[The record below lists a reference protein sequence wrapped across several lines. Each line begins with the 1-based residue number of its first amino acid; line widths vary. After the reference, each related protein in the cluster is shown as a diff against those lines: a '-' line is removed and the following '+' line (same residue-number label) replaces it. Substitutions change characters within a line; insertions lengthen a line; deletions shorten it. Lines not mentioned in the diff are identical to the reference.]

1 MAATARP
8 EEKQACKSSTVCP
21 QPPSSAD
28 RSHPSSLRVF
38 SLSST
43 DKAKLQTMA
52 KMEVKTSLLDNMIG
66 VGDMVLLEPLN
77 EETFINNL
85 KKRFDHN
92 EIYTYIGSVVI
103 SVNPYR
109 SLPIYSP
116 EKVEDYR
123 NRNFYELSPHIFA
136 LSDEAYRSLRDQ
148 DKDQCILITGE
159 SGAGKTE
166 ASKLV
171 MSYVAAVCGKGAEV
185 NQVKEQLLQSNPV
198 LEAFGNAKTVRND
211 NSSRFGKYMDIEFD
225 FKGDPLGGVI
235 SNYLLE
241 KSRVVK
247 QPRGERNFHVFYQ
260 LLSGASEELLHKL
273 KLEQDFSRYNYLSL
287 DSAKVNGVD
296 DAANFRTV
304 RNAMQIVGFMD
315 HEAESVLEV
324 VAAVLKLGNI
334 EFKPES
340 RVNGL
345 DESKIKDKNELKEI
359 CELTG
364 IDQSVLERAF
374 SFRTVEAKQEKVST
388 TLNVA
393 QAYYA
398 RDALAKN
405 LYSRLFSWLVNRINE
420 SIKAQTK
427 VRKKVMGVLD
437 IYGFEI
443 FEILASAGAV
453 PDGGVC
459 VVSCL
464 HGVIAPPYQDN
475 SFEQFIINYC
485 NEKLQ
490 QIFIELTLKEEQ
502 EEYIREDIEWTHI
515 DYFNNA
521 IICDLIE
528 NNTNGILAMLDEEC
542 LRPGTVTD
550 DTFLEKLNQVCAT
563 HQHFESR
570 MSRCSRFLNDTSL
583 PHSCFRIQHYAGKVL
598 YQVEGFVDKNNDL
611 LYRDLSQAM
620 WKAGHALIK
629 SLFPE
634 GNPAKINLKRPPTAG
649 SQFKA
654 SVATL
659 MKNLQTKNPNYI
671 RCIKPNDKKAA
682 HVFTESLVCH
692 QIRYLG
698 LLENVR
704 VRRAGYAF
712 RQAYEP
718 CLERYKMLC
727 KQTWPHWKGPARSGV
742 EVLFNELEIPME
754 EYSFGRSKIF
764 IRNPRTLFALEDLR
778 KQRLEDLA
786 TLIQKIYRG
795 WKCRTHFLLM
805 KKSQIVIAAWCR
817 RYAQQKRYQQ
827 IKASALAIQSY
838 IRGWK
843 ARKILRE
850 LKHQK
855 RCKAAATTIAAY
867 WHGTQARREL
877 RRLKEEARDKHA
889 IAVIWAYWLGSKAR
903 RELKRLKEEARRKHA
918 VAVIWAYWLGLKVR
932 REYRKYFR
940 ANAGKKIY
948 EFTLQRIVQKYFLEM
963 KNKMPSL
970 SPIDK
975 NWPSRPYLFLDSTH
989 KELKRIFHLWRCKK
1003 YRDQFTDQQKLIYEE
1018 KLEASELFKD
1028 KKALYPSSVGQ
1039 PFQGAYLEINKNPKY
1054 KKLKDAIEEKI
1065 IIAEVVNKI
1074 NRANG
1079 KSTSRIFLLTNNNL
1093 LLADQKSGQI
1103 KSEVPL
1109 VDVTKVSM
1117 SSQND
1122 GFFAVHLKEGSEA
1135 ASKGDF
1141 LFSSDHLIE
1150 MATKLYRTT
1159 LSQTK
1164 QKLNIE
1170 ISDEFLVQFRQDKVC
1185 VKFIQGNQKN
1195 GSVPTC
1201 KRKNNRLLEVAVP

>member
-1 MAATARP
+1 MRAKHSRR
-8 EEKQACKSSTVCP
+8 K
-21 QPPSSAD
+21 
-28 RSHPSSLRVF
+28 
-38 SLSST
+38 
-43 DKAKLQTMA
+43 DKMA
-52 KMEVKTSLLDNMIG
+52 KMEVKTSLLDDMIG

-77 EETFINNL
+77 EDSFINNL

-92 EIYTYIGSVVI
+92 EVYRVQPGLLAFLGELEEWQTYIGSVVI
-103 SVNPYR
+103 SINPYR
-109 SLPIYSP
+109 SLPIYTP
-116 EKVEDYR
+116 EKVEEYR

-247 QPRGERNFHVFYQ
+247 QPRGERNFHIFYQ
-260 LLSGASEELLHKL
+260 ILSGASEEFLCKL
-273 KLEQDFSRYNYLSL
+273 KLERDFSRYNYLGL
-287 DSAKVNGVD
+287 DSARVNGVD
-296 DAANFRTV
+296 DASNFRTV

-315 HEAESVLEV
+315 HETQSVFEV

-340 RVNGL
+340 RANGL

-405 LYSRLFSWLVNRINE
+405 LYSRLFSWLVTRINE

-443 FEILASAGAV
+443 FE
-453 PDGGVC
+453 
-459 VVSCL
+459 
-464 HGVIAPPYQDN
+464 DN

-502 EEYIREDIEWTHI
+502 EEYIREGIEWTHI
-515 DYFNNA
+515 EYFNNA

-528 NNTNGILAMLDEEC
+528 NNQTGILAMLDEEC

-570 MSRCSRFLNDTSL
+570 MSKCSRFLNDTSL
-583 PHSCFRIQHYAGKVL
+583 PHSCFRIQHYAGKVM

-620 WKAGHALIK
+620 WKANHSLIK
-629 SLFPE
+629 ALFPE

-682 HVFTESLVCH
+682 HIFNEALVCH

-712 RQAYEP
+712 RQPYEP

-727 KQTWPHWKGPARSGV
+727 KQTWPHWRGPARAGV
-742 EVLFNELEIPME
+742 EVLFNELGIPE
-754 EYSFGRSKIF
+754 EEFSFGRSKIF
-764 IRNPRTLFALEDLR
+764 IRNPRT
-778 KQRLEDLA
+778 
-786 TLIQKIYRG
+786 
-795 WKCRTHFLLM
+795 
-805 KKSQIVIAAWCR
+805 
-817 RYAQQKRYQQ
+817 
-827 IKASALAIQSY
+827 
-838 IRGWK
+838 
-843 ARKILRE
+843 ARKLLRE
-850 LKHQK
+850 LKHLK
-855 RCKAAATTIAAY
+855 RCNEAATVIAAY

-877 RRLKEEARDKHA
+877 RRLKDEARNKHA
-889 IAVIWAYWLGSKAR
+889 IAVIWAFWLGYKAR

-932 REYRKYFR
+932 REYRKFFR
-940 ANAGKKIY
+940 ANAGRKIY
-948 EFTLQRIVQKYFLEM
+948 EFTLQRL
-963 KNKMPSL
+963 
-970 SPIDK
+970 
-975 NWPSRPYLFLDSTH
+975 
-989 KELKRIFHLWRCKK
+989 CKK

-1028 KKALYPSSVGQ
+1028 KKALYPASVGQ
-1039 PFQGAYLEINKNPKY
+1039 PFQGAYLEISENPKY
-1054 KKLKDAIEEKI
+1054 KKLKDAVDEKI

-1079 KSTSRIFLLTNNNL
+1079 KAASRIFLLTKNNV
-1093 LLADQKSGQI
+1093 LLADQKSGTI

-1109 VDVTKVSM
+1109 GDVTKVSM

-1141 LFSSDHLIE
+1141 LLSSDHLIE

-1170 ISDEFLVQFRQDKVC
+1170 ISDEFLVQFKQDKVC
-1185 VKFIQGNQKN
+1185 VKFIQGSQKN
-1195 GSVPTC
+1195 GNIPTC

>member
-1 MAATARP
+1 
-8 EEKQACKSSTVCP
+8 
-21 QPPSSAD
+21 
-28 RSHPSSLRVF
+28 
-38 SLSST
+38 
-43 DKAKLQTMA
+43 MA

-66 VGDMVLLEPLN
+66 VGDMVLLEPLS
-77 EETFINNL
+77 EDSFINNL
-85 KKRFDHN
+85 KKRFDHS
-92 EIYTYIGSVVI
+92 EIYTYIGSVVV

-109 SLPIYSP
+109 PLPIYSP
-116 EKVEDYR
+116 EKVEEYR

-247 QPRGERNFHVFYQ
+247 QPRGERNFHIFYQ
-260 LLSGASEELLHKL
+260 ILSGASEDLLNKL
-273 KLEQDFSRYNYLSL
+273 KLERDFSRYNYLSL
-287 DSAKVNGVD
+287 DSARVNGVD
-296 DAANFRTV
+296 DAVNFRTV

-315 HEAESVLEV
+315 HETQSILEV

-405 LYSRLFSWLVNRINE
+405 LYSRLFSWLVTRINE

-443 FEILASAGAV
+443 FE
-453 PDGGVC
+453 
-459 VVSCL
+459 
-464 HGVIAPPYQDN
+464 DN

-515 DYFNNA
+515 EYFNNA

-528 NNTNGILAMLDEEC
+528 NNQTGILAMLDEEC

-570 MSRCSRFLNDTSL
+570 MSKCSRFLNDTSL
-583 PHSCFRIQHYAGKVL
+583 PHSCFRIQHYAGKVM

-620 WKAGHALIK
+620 WKANHSLIK
-629 SLFPE
+629 ALFPE

-682 HVFTESLVCH
+682 HIFNEALVCH
-692 QIRYLG
+692 QVRYLG

-712 RQAYEP
+712 RQPYEL

-727 KQTWPHWKGPARSGV
+727 KQTWPHWRGPARAGV
-742 EVLFNELEIPME
+742 EVLFNELEIPEE

-764 IRNPRTLFALEDLR
+764 IRNPRTLFKLEDLR

-805 KKSQIVIAAWCR
+805 KRSQIVIASWYR
-817 RYAQQKRYQQ
+817 RYAQQKKYQR
-827 IKASALAIQSY
+827 IKSSAIVVQSY

-843 ARKILRE
+843 ARKLLRE

-855 RCKAAATTIAAY
+855 RCKEAATTIAAY
-867 WHGTQARREL
+867 WHGTQ
-877 RRLKEEARDKHA
+877 
-889 IAVIWAYWLGSKAR
+889 
-903 RELKRLKEEARRKHA
+903 
-918 VAVIWAYWLGLKVR
+918 VR
-932 REYRKYFR
+932 REYRKFFR
-940 ANAGKKIY
+940 ANAGRKIY
-948 EFTLQRIVQKYFLEM
+948 EFTLQKIMQKYFLEM
-963 KNKMPSL
+963 KNKLPSL

-975 NWPSRPYLFLDSTH
+975 NWPARPYLFLDSTH

-1028 KKALYPSSVGQ
+1028 KKALYPASVGQ
-1039 PFQGAYLEINKNPKY
+1039 PFHGAYLEISKNPKY
-1054 KKLKDAIEEKI
+1054 KKLKDAVEEKI

-1079 KSTSRIFLLTNNNL
+1079 KCASRIFLLTKNNV
-1093 LLADQKSGQI
+1093 LLADQKSGHI

-1109 VDVTKVSM
+1109 GDVTKVSM

-1122 GFFAVHLKEGSEA
+1122 GFFAVHLKEGSGA
-1135 ASKGDF
+1135 AGKGDF

-1170 ISDEFLVQFRQDKVC
+1170 ISDEFLVQFKQDKVC

-1195 GSVPTC
+1195 GNIPTC

>member
-1 MAATARP
+1 MFGFHT
-8 EEKQACKSSTVCP
+8 KTSQF
-21 QPPSSAD
+21 
-28 RSHPSSLRVF
+28 LF
-38 SLSST
+38 SLSFWRIKVRVKEMNWT
-43 DKAKLQTMA
+43 TAERAGLRRGRDQDKMA
-52 KMEVKTSLLDNMIG
+52 KMEVKTSLLDDMIG
-66 VGDMVLLEPLN
+66 VGDMVLLEPLD
-77 EETFINNL
+77 EDSFINNL

-92 EIYTYIGSVVI
+92 EVYTYIGSVVI
-103 SVNPYR
+103 SINPYR
-109 SLPIYSP
+109 SLPIYTP
-116 EKVEDYR
+116 EKVEEYR

-198 LEAFGNAKTVRND
+198 LEAFGNAKTMRND

-247 QPRGERNFHVFYQ
+247 QPRGERNFHIFYQ
-260 LLSGASEELLHKL
+260 ILSGASEEFLCKL
-273 KLEQDFSRYNYLSL
+273 KLERDFSRYNYLGL
-287 DSAKVNGVD
+287 DSARVNGVD

-315 HEAESVLEV
+315 HETQSVFEV

-340 RVNGL
+340 RANGL

-405 LYSRLFSWLVNRINE
+405 LYSRLFSWLVTRINE

-443 FEILASAGAV
+443 FE
-453 PDGGVC
+453 
-459 VVSCL
+459 
-464 HGVIAPPYQDN
+464 DN

-502 EEYIREDIEWTHI
+502 EEYIREGIEWTHI
-515 DYFNNA
+515 EYFNNA

-528 NNTNGILAMLDEEC
+528 NNQTGILAMLDEEC

-570 MSRCSRFLNDTSL
+570 MSKCSRFLNDTSL
-583 PHSCFRIQHYAGKVL
+583 PHSCFRIQHYAGKVM

-620 WKAGHALIK
+620 WKANHSLIK
-629 SLFPE
+629 ALFPE

-682 HVFTESLVCH
+682 HIFNEALVCH

-712 RQAYEP
+712 RQPYEP

-727 KQTWPHWKGPARSGV
+727 KQTWPHWRGPARAGV
-742 EVLFNELEIPME
+742 EVLFNELGIPE
-754 EYSFGRSKIF
+754 EEFSFGRSKIF
-764 IRNPRTLFALEDLR
+764 IRNPRTLFKLEDLR

-786 TLIQKIYRG
+786 TLIGKIYRG

-805 KKSQIVIAAWCR
+805 KKCQVVIASWYR
-817 RYAQQKRYQQ
+817 RYSQQKKYQK
-827 IKASALAIQSY
+827 IKSSTITVQSY

-843 ARKILRE
+843 ARKQLRE
-850 LKHQK
+850 LKHLK
-855 RCKAAATTIAAY
+855 RCNEAATVIAAY
-867 WHGTQARREL
+867 WHGTQ
-877 RRLKEEARDKHA
+877 
-889 IAVIWAYWLGSKAR
+889 
-903 RELKRLKEEARRKHA
+903 
-918 VAVIWAYWLGLKVR
+918 VR
-932 REYRKYFR
+932 REYRKFFR
-940 ANAGKKIY
+940 ANAGRKIY
-948 EFTLQRIVQKYFLEM
+948 EFTLQRIMQKYFLEM

-975 NWPSRPYLFLDSTH
+975 NWPARPYLFLESTH

-1028 KKALYPSSVGQ
+1028 KKALYPASVGQ
-1039 PFQGAYLEINKNPKY
+1039 PFQGAYLEISENPKY
-1054 KKLKDAIEEKI
+1054 KKLKDAVDEKI

-1079 KSTSRIFLLTNNNL
+1079 KAASRIFLLTKNNV
-1093 LLADQKSGQI
+1093 LLADQKSGTI

-1109 VDVTKVSM
+1109 GDVTKVSM

-1141 LFSSDHLIE
+1141 LLSSDHLIE

-1170 ISDEFLVQFRQDKVC
+1170 ISDEFLVQFKQDKVC
-1185 VKFIQGNQKN
+1185 VKFIQGSQKN
-1195 GSVPTC
+1195 GNIPTC

>member
-1 MAATARP
+1 MP
-8 EEKQACKSSTVCP
+8 KS
-21 QPPSSAD
+21 
-28 RSHPSSLRVF
+28 
-38 SLSST
+38 
-43 DKAKLQTMA
+43 
-52 KMEVKTSLLDNMIG
+52 EVKTSLLDNMIG
-66 VGDMVLLEPLN
+66 VGDSVLLEPLT
-77 EETFINNL
+77 EDTFLENL
-85 KKRFDHN
+85 KNRFDHS

-109 SLPIYSP
+109 HLPVYTP
-116 EKVEDYR
+116 EKVEEYR
-123 NRNFYELSPHIFA
+123 NRNFYELSPHIYA
-136 LSDEAYRSLRDQ
+136 LADEAYRSLRDQ

-198 LEAFGNAKTVRND
+198 LEAFGNAKTMRND

-247 QPRGERNFHVFYQ
+247 QPRGERNFHIFYQ
-260 LLSGASEELLHKL
+260 LLSGGSEDLLKQL
-273 KLEQDFSRYNYLSL
+273 KLEREFNQYNYLGL

-304 RNAMQIVGFMD
+304 KNAMQIVGFMD
-315 HEAESVLEV
+315 DEVELVLEV

-345 DESKIKDKNELKEI
+345 DESRIQDKNELKEI
-359 CELTG
+359 CELLG
-364 IDQSVLERAF
+364 QDQAVLERAF

-405 LYSRLFSWLVNRINE
+405 LYNRLFTWLVNRINE
-420 SIKAQTK
+420 SIKAQSK

-443 FEILASAGAV
+443 FEN
-453 PDGGVC
+453 
-459 VVSCL
+459 
-464 HGVIAPPYQDN
+464 N

-502 EEYIREDIEWTHI
+502 EEYIKEGIEWTHI
-515 DYFNNA
+515 EYFNNA
-521 IICDLIE
+521 IICELIE

-550 DTFLEKLNQVCAT
+550 ETFLEKLNQVCAV
-563 HQHFESR
+563 HERFESR
-570 MSRCSRFLNDTSL
+570 MSKSSRFLNDTTL
-583 PHSCFRIQHYAGKVL
+583 PHNCFRIQHYAGKVM
-598 YQVEGFVDKNNDL
+598 YHVEGFVDKNNDL

-620 WKAGHALIK
+620 WKTNHVLVK

-634 GNPAKINLKRPPTAG
+634 GNPAKMSLKRPPTAG

-671 RCIKPNDKKAA
+671 RCIKPNDQKAPHIFA
-682 HVFTESLVCH
+682 EALVRH
-692 QIRYLG
+692 QVRYLG
-698 LLENVR
+698 LMENVR

-712 RQAYEP
+712 KQPYES

-727 KQTWPHWKGPARSGV
+727 SQTWPHWRQGSRDGV
-742 EVLFNELEIPME
+742 KVLLTELQIPPE
-754 EYSFGRSKIF
+754 EFSYGRSKIF
-764 IRNPRTLFALEDLR
+764 IRNPRTLFELEDLR
-778 KQRLEDLA
+778 KRRLEDLA

-795 WKCRTHFLLM
+795 WKCRTNFLLM
-805 KKSQIVIAAWCR
+805 KKSQIIISAWT
-817 RYAQQKRYQQ
+817 KRHFQRKKYLQLKSVTL
-827 IKASALAIQSY
+827 IIQSY

-843 ARKILRE
+843 ARKLLRE

-855 RCKAAATTIAAY
+855 RCEESATTIAAY
-867 WHGTQARREL
+867 WRGFQARMEV
-877 RRLKEEARDKHA
+877 RRLKEAAMHKHA
-889 IAVIWAYWLGSKAR
+889 IAVIWAYWLGYEAR

-932 REYRKYFR
+932 REYRKFFR

-948 EFTLQRIVQKYFLEM
+948 EFTIQRIMQKYFLEM
-963 KNKMPSL
+963 KKKLPSM
-970 SPIDK
+970 SPTEK
-975 NWPSRPYLFLDSTH
+975 TWPPRPYFFLDDTH
-989 KELKRIFHLWRCKK
+989 TELKRIFHLWRCKK
-1003 YRDQFTDQQKLIYEE
+1003 YRDQFTEQKKAIFEE

-1028 KKALYPSSVGQ
+1028 KKALYTNSVQQ
-1039 PFQGAYLEINKNPKY
+1039 PFQGDYLEISKNPKY
-1054 KKLKDAIEEKI
+1054 QKLNGAVEEKI
-1065 IIAEVVNKI
+1065 VLADVVNKI

-1079 KSTSRIFLLTNNNL
+1079 KVAPRIFLLTQSNFI
-1093 LLADQKSGQI
+1093 LADQKSGQI
-1103 KSEVPL
+1103 KSTIPVM
-1109 VDVTKVSM
+1109 DITSVSV
-1117 SSQND
+1117 SKQTD
-1122 GFFAVHLKEGSEA
+1122 GLFAVHLKEGSTA
-1135 ASKGDF
+1135 AAKGDF
-1141 LFSSDHLIE
+1141 LFTSDRLIE
-1150 MATKLYRTT
+1150 IITKLYRTIFFKT
-1159 LSQTK
+1159 N
-1164 QKLNIE
+1164 QKINVE
-1170 ISDEFLVQFRQDKVC
+1170 INNEFLVQFNQDKVC
-1185 VKFIQGNQKN
+1185 VKFIQGAQKN
-1195 GSVPTC
+1195 GNLPTC
-1201 KRKNNRLLEVAVP
+1201 KRKNNRLLEVTVP

>member
-1 MAATARP
+1 
-8 EEKQACKSSTVCP
+8 
-21 QPPSSAD
+21 
-28 RSHPSSLRVF
+28 
-38 SLSST
+38 
-43 DKAKLQTMA
+43 MA
-52 KMEVKTSLLDNMIG
+52 KMEVKTSLLDDMIG

-77 EETFINNL
+77 EDSFINNL

-92 EIYTYIGSVVI
+92 EVYTYIGSVVI
-103 SVNPYR
+103 SINPYR
-109 SLPIYSP
+109 SLPIYTP
-116 EKVEDYR
+116 EKVEEYR

-136 LSDEAYRSLRDQ
+136 LADEAYRSLRDQ

-198 LEAFGNAKTVRND
+198 LEAFGNAKTARND

-247 QPRGERNFHVFYQ
+247 QPRGERNFHIFYQ
-260 LLSGASEELLHKL
+260 ILSGASEEFLCKL
-273 KLEQDFSRYNYLSL
+273 KLERDFSRYNYLGL
-287 DSAKVNGVD
+287 DSARVNGVD
-296 DAANFRTV
+296 DASNFRTV

-315 HEAESVLEV
+315 HETQSVFEV

-340 RVNGL
+340 RANGL

-405 LYSRLFSWLVNRINE
+405 LYSRLFSWLVTRINE

-443 FEILASAGAV
+443 FE
-453 PDGGVC
+453 
-459 VVSCL
+459 
-464 HGVIAPPYQDN
+464 DN

-502 EEYIREDIEWTHI
+502 EEYIREGIEWTHI
-515 DYFNNA
+515 EYFNNA

-528 NNTNGILAMLDEEC
+528 NNQTGILAMLDEEC

-570 MSRCSRFLNDTSL
+570 MSKCSRFLNDTSL
-583 PHSCFRIQHYAGKVL
+583 PHSCFRIQHYAGKVM

-620 WKAGHALIK
+620 WKANHSLIK
-629 SLFPE
+629 ALFPE

-659 MKNLQTKNPNYI
+659 MKNLQNKNPNYI
-671 RCIKPNDKKAA
+671 RCIKPNEKKAA
-682 HVFTESLVCH
+682 DIFNEALVCH

-727 KQTWPHWKGPARSGV
+727 RQTWPHWRGPARAGV
-742 EVLFNELEIPME
+742 EVLFNELRIPE
-754 EYSFGRSKIF
+754 EEFSFGRSKIF
-764 IRNPRTLFALEDLR
+764 IRNPRTLFKLEDLR

-786 TLIQKIYRG
+786 TLIEKIYRG
-795 WKCRTHFLLM
+795 WKCRTRFLLM
-805 KKSQIVIAAWCR
+805 KRCQIVIASWYR
-817 RYAQQKRYQQ
+817 RYAQQKRYQK
-827 IKASALAIQSY
+827 IKSSAIAVQSY

-843 ARKILRE
+843 ARKLLRE
-850 LKHQK
+850 LKHLK
-855 RCKAAATTIAAY
+855 RCNEAATVIAAY
-867 WHGTQARREL
+867 WHGTQ
-877 RRLKEEARDKHA
+877 
-889 IAVIWAYWLGSKAR
+889 
-903 RELKRLKEEARRKHA
+903 
-918 VAVIWAYWLGLKVR
+918 VR
-932 REYRKYFR
+932 REYRKFFR
-940 ANAGKKIY
+940 ANAGRKIY
-948 EFTLQRIVQKYFLEM
+948 EFTLQRIMQKYFLEM

-975 NWPSRPYLFLDSTH
+975 TWPARPYLFLDSTH

-1028 KKALYPSSVGQ
+1028 KKALYPASVGQ
-1039 PFQGAYLEINKNPKY
+1039 PFQGAYLEISENPKY
-1054 KKLKDAIEEKI
+1054 KKLTDAVDEKI

-1079 KSTSRIFLLTNNNL
+1079 KAASRIFLLTKNNV
-1093 LLADQKSGQI
+1093 LLADQKSGTI

-1109 VDVTKVSM
+1109 GDVTKVSM

-1141 LFSSDHLIE
+1141 LLSSNHLIE

-1170 ISDEFLVQFRQDKVC
+1170 ISDEFLVQFKQEKVC
-1185 VKFIQGNQKN
+1185 VKFIQGSQKN
-1195 GSVPTC
+1195 GNIPTC

>member
-1 MAATARP
+1 
-8 EEKQACKSSTVCP
+8 
-21 QPPSSAD
+21 
-28 RSHPSSLRVF
+28 
-38 SLSST
+38 
-43 DKAKLQTMA
+43 MA
-52 KMEVKTSLLDNMIG
+52 KMEVKTSLLDDMIG

-77 EETFINNL
+77 EDSFINNL

-92 EIYTYIGSVVI
+92 EVYTYIGSVVI
-103 SVNPYR
+103 SINPYR
-109 SLPIYSP
+109 SLPIYTP
-116 EKVEDYR
+116 EKVEEYR

-247 QPRGERNFHVFYQ
+247 QPRGERNFHIFYQ
-260 LLSGASEELLHKL
+260 ILSGASEDFLCKL
-273 KLEQDFSRYNYLSL
+273 KLERDFSRYNYLGL

-315 HEAESVLEV
+315 HETQSVFEV

-405 LYSRLFSWLVNRINE
+405 LYSRLFSWLVTRINE
-420 SIKAQTK
+420 SIK
-427 VRKKVMGVLD
+427 
-437 IYGFEI
+437 
-443 FEILASAGAV
+443 
-453 PDGGVC
+453 
-459 VVSCL
+459 VSL
-464 HGVIAPPYQDN
+464 FSDN

-502 EEYIREDIEWTHI
+502 EEYIREGIEWTHI
-515 DYFNNA
+515 EYFNNA

-528 NNTNGILAMLDEEC
+528 NNQTGILAMLDEEC

-550 DTFLEKLNQVCAT
+550 DTFLEKLNQICAT

-570 MSRCSRFLNDTSL
+570 MSKCSRFLNDTSL
-583 PHSCFRIQHYAGKVL
+583 PHSCFRIQHYAGKVM

-620 WKAGHALIK
+620 WKASHSLIK
-629 SLFPE
+629 ALFPE
-634 GNPAKINLKRPPTAG
+634 GNPAKINLKRPLTAG

-682 HVFTESLVCH
+682 HIFNDALVCH

-727 KQTWPHWKGPARSGV
+727 KQTWPHWRGPARAGV
-742 EVLFNELEIPME
+742 EVLFNELEIPE
-754 EYSFGRSKIF
+754 EEFSFGRSKIF
-764 IRNPRTLFALEDLR
+764 IRNPRTLFKLEDLR

-786 TLIQKIYRG
+786 TLIEKIYRG
-795 WKCRTHFLLM
+795 WKCRTRFLLM
-805 KKSQIVIAAWCR
+805 KKSQIVIASWYR
-817 RYAQQKRYQQ
+817 RYAQQKKYQK
-827 IKASALAIQSY
+827 IKSSAIIVQSY

-843 ARKILRE
+843 ARKLLRE

-855 RCKAAATTIAAY
+855 RCNEAATIIAAY
-867 WHGTQARREL
+867 WHGTQ
-877 RRLKEEARDKHA
+877 
-889 IAVIWAYWLGSKAR
+889 
-903 RELKRLKEEARRKHA
+903 
-918 VAVIWAYWLGLKVR
+918 VR
-932 REYRKYFR
+932 REYRKFFR
-940 ANAGKKIY
+940 ANAGRKIY
-948 EFTLQRIVQKYFLEM
+948 EFTLQRLMQKYFLEM

-975 NWPSRPYLFLDSTH
+975 NWPARPYLFLDSTH

-1028 KKALYPSSVGQ
+1028 KKALYPASVGQ
-1039 PFQGAYLEINKNPKY
+1039 PFQGAYLEISKNPKY
-1054 KKLKDAIEEKI
+1054 KKLKDAVDEKI

-1079 KSTSRIFLLTNNNL
+1079 KATSRIFLLTKNNV
-1093 LLADQKSGQI
+1093 LLADQKSGNI

-1109 VDVTKVSM
+1109 GDVTKVSM

-1135 ASKGDF
+1135 AGKGDF
-1141 LFSSDHLIE
+1141 LLSSDHLIE

-1185 VKFIQGNQKN
+1185 VKFIQGSQKN
-1195 GSVPTC
+1195 GNIPTC

>member
-1 MAATARP
+1 
-8 EEKQACKSSTVCP
+8 
-21 QPPSSAD
+21 
-28 RSHPSSLRVF
+28 
-38 SLSST
+38 
-43 DKAKLQTMA
+43 MA

-66 VGDMVLLEPLN
+66 VGDMVLLEPLS
-77 EETFINNL
+77 EDSFINNL
-85 KKRFDHN
+85 KKRFDHS
-92 EIYTYIGSVVI
+92 EIYTYIGSVVVSI
-103 SVNPYR
+103 NPYR
-109 SLPIYSP
+109 PLPIYSP
-116 EKVEDYR
+116 EKVEEYR

-247 QPRGERNFHVFYQ
+247 QPRGERNFHIFYQ
-260 LLSGASEELLHKL
+260 ILSGASEDLLNKL
-273 KLEQDFSRYNYLSL
+273 KLERDFSRYNYLSL
-287 DSAKVNGVD
+287 DSARVNGVD
-296 DAANFRTV
+296 DAVNFRTV

-315 HEAESVLEV
+315 HETQSILEV

-405 LYSRLFSWLVNRINE
+405 LYSRLFSWLVTRINE

-443 FEILASAGAV
+443 FE
-453 PDGGVC
+453 
-459 VVSCL
+459 
-464 HGVIAPPYQDN
+464 DN

-515 DYFNNA
+515 EYFNNA

-528 NNTNGILAMLDEEC
+528 NNQTGILAMLDEEC

-570 MSRCSRFLNDTSL
+570 MSKCSRFLNDTSL
-583 PHSCFRIQHYAGKVL
+583 PHSCFRIQHYAGKVM

-620 WKAGHALIK
+620 WKANHSLIK
-629 SLFPE
+629 ALFPE

-682 HVFTESLVCH
+682 HIFNEALVCH
-692 QIRYLG
+692 QVRYLG

-712 RQAYEP
+712 RQPYEL

-727 KQTWPHWKGPARSGV
+727 KQTWPHWRGPARAGV
-742 EVLFNELEIPME
+742 EVLFNELEIPEE

-764 IRNPRTLFALEDLR
+764 IRNPRTLFKLEDLR

-805 KKSQIVIAAWCR
+805 KRSQIVIASWCR
-817 RYAQQKRYQQ
+817 RYAQQKKYQR
-827 IKASALAIQSY
+827 IKSSAIVVQSY

-843 ARKILRE
+843 ARKLLRE

-855 RCKAAATTIAAY
+855 RCKEAATTIAAY
-867 WHGTQARREL
+867 WHGTQVRKCQQTFSVSRPAFGAKVLQKRQREMFLNSLNYLTSISLCCTHFNSCNLENQDILLYLWFCSDWFLSFSLSPLGPAVTFSALNFFYNPFSNTPQARREL
-877 RRLKEEARDKHA
+877 RRLKEEARNKHA
-889 IAVIWAYWLGSKAR
+889 IAVIWAYWLG
-903 RELKRLKEEARRKHA
+903 
-918 VAVIWAYWLGLKVR
+918 YKVR
-932 REYRKYFR
+932 REYRKFFR
-940 ANAGKKIY
+940 ANAGRKIY
-948 EFTLQRIVQKYFLEM
+948 EFTLQKIMQKYFLEM

-975 NWPSRPYLFLDSTH
+975 NWPARPYLFLDSTH

-1028 KKALYPSSVGQ
+1028 KKALYPASVGQ
-1039 PFQGAYLEINKNPKY
+1039 PFHGAYLEISKNPKY
-1054 KKLKDAIEEKI
+1054 KKLKDAVEEKI

-1079 KSTSRIFLLTNNNL
+1079 KCASRIFLLTKNNV
-1093 LLADQKSGQI
+1093 LLADQKSGHI

-1109 VDVTKVSM
+1109 GDVTKVSM

-1122 GFFAVHLKEGSEA
+1122 GFFAVHLKEGSGA
-1135 ASKGDF
+1135 AGKGDF

-1170 ISDEFLVQFRQDKVC
+1170 ISDEFLVQFKQDKVC

-1195 GSVPTC
+1195 GNIPTC

>member
-1 MAATARP
+1 
-8 EEKQACKSSTVCP
+8 
-21 QPPSSAD
+21 
-28 RSHPSSLRVF
+28 
-38 SLSST
+38 
-43 DKAKLQTMA
+43 MA
-52 KMEVKTSLLDNMIG
+52 KMEVKTSLLDDMIG

-77 EETFINNL
+77 EDSFINNL

-92 EIYTYIGSVVI
+92 EVYTYIGSVVI
-103 SVNPYR
+103 SINPYR
-109 SLPIYSP
+109 SLPIYTP
-116 EKVEDYR
+116 EKVEEYR

-136 LSDEAYRSLRDQ
+136 LADEAYRSLRDQ

-198 LEAFGNAKTVRND
+198 LEAFGNAKTARND

-247 QPRGERNFHVFYQ
+247 QPRGERNFHIFYQ
-260 LLSGASEELLHKL
+260 ILSGASEEFLCKL
-273 KLEQDFSRYNYLSL
+273 KLERDFSRYNYLGL
-287 DSAKVNGVD
+287 DSARVNGVD
-296 DAANFRTV
+296 DASNFRTV

-315 HEAESVLEV
+315 HETQSVFEV

-340 RVNGL
+340 RANGL

-405 LYSRLFSWLVNRINE
+405 LYSRLFSWLVTRINE

-443 FEILASAGAV
+443 FENA
-453 PDGGVC
+453 
-459 VVSCL
+459 
-464 HGVIAPPYQDN
+464 DN

-502 EEYIREDIEWTHI
+502 EEYIREGIEWTHI
-515 DYFNNA
+515 EYFNNA

-528 NNTNGILAMLDEEC
+528 NNQTGILAMLDEEC

-570 MSRCSRFLNDTSL
+570 MSKCSRFLNDTSL
-583 PHSCFRIQHYAGKVL
+583 PHSCFRIQHYAGKVM

-620 WKAGHALIK
+620 WKANHSLIK
-629 SLFPE
+629 ALFPE

-659 MKNLQTKNPNYI
+659 MKNLQNKNPNYI
-671 RCIKPNDKKAA
+671 RCIKPNEKKAA
-682 HVFTESLVCH
+682 DIFNEALVCH

-727 KQTWPHWKGPARSGV
+727 RQTWPHWRGPARAGV
-742 EVLFNELEIPME
+742 EVLFNELRIPE
-754 EYSFGRSKIF
+754 EEFSFGRSKIF
-764 IRNPRTLFALEDLR
+764 IRNPRTLFKLEDLR

-786 TLIQKIYRG
+786 TLIEKIYRG
-795 WKCRTHFLLM
+795 WKCRTRFLLM
-805 KKSQIVIAAWCR
+805 KRCQIVIASWYR
-817 RYAQQKRYQQ
+817 RYAQQKRYQK
-827 IKASALAIQSY
+827 IKSSAITVQSY

-843 ARKILRE
+843 ARKLLRE
-850 LKHQK
+850 LKHLK
-855 RCKAAATTIAAY
+855 RCNEAATVIAAY
-867 WHGTQARREL
+867 WHGTQ
-877 RRLKEEARDKHA
+877 
-889 IAVIWAYWLGSKAR
+889 
-903 RELKRLKEEARRKHA
+903 
-918 VAVIWAYWLGLKVR
+918 VR
-932 REYRKYFR
+932 REYRKFFR
-940 ANAGKKIY
+940 ANAGRKIY
-948 EFTLQRIVQKYFLEM
+948 EFTLQRIMQKYFLEM

-975 NWPSRPYLFLDSTH
+975 TWPARPYLFLDSTH

-1028 KKALYPSSVGQ
+1028 KKALYPASVGQ
-1039 PFQGAYLEINKNPKY
+1039 PFQGAYLEISENPKY
-1054 KKLKDAIEEKI
+1054 KKLTDAVDEKI

-1079 KSTSRIFLLTNNNL
+1079 KAASRIFLLTKNNV
-1093 LLADQKSGQI
+1093 LLADQKSGTI

-1109 VDVTKVSM
+1109 GDVTKVSM

-1141 LFSSDHLIE
+1141 LLSSNHLIE

-1170 ISDEFLVQFRQDKVC
+1170 ISDEFLVQFKQEKVC
-1185 VKFIQGNQKN
+1185 VKFIQGSQKN
-1195 GSVPTC
+1195 GNIPTC

>member
-1 MAATARP
+1 
-8 EEKQACKSSTVCP
+8 
-21 QPPSSAD
+21 
-28 RSHPSSLRVF
+28 
-38 SLSST
+38 
-43 DKAKLQTMA
+43 MA
-52 KMEVKTSLLDNMIG
+52 KMEVKTSLLDYMIG

-77 EETFINNL
+77 EDSFINNL

-92 EIYTYIGSVVI
+92 EVYTYIGSVVI
-103 SVNPYR
+103 SINPYR
-109 SLPIYSP
+109 PLPIYTP
-116 EKVEDYR
+116 EKVEEYR

-166 ASKLV
+166 ASKFV

-247 QPRGERNFHVFYQ
+247 QPRGERNFHIFYQ
-260 LLSGASEELLHKL
+260 ILSGASEDFLCKL
-273 KLEQDFSRYNYLSL
+273 KLERDFSRYNYLGL

-315 HEAESVLEV
+315 HETQSVFEV

-405 LYSRLFSWLVNRINE
+405 LYSRLFSWLVTRINE

-443 FEILASAGAV
+443 FE
-453 PDGGVC
+453 
-459 VVSCL
+459 
-464 HGVIAPPYQDN
+464 DN

-502 EEYIREDIEWTHI
+502 EEYIREGIEWTHI
-515 DYFNNA
+515 EYFNNA

-528 NNTNGILAMLDEEC
+528 NNQTGILAMLDEEC

-570 MSRCSRFLNDTSL
+570 MSKCSRFLNDTTL
-583 PHSCFRIQHYAGKVL
+583 PHSCFRIQHYAGKVM

-620 WKAGHALIK
+620 WKASHSLIK
-629 SLFPE
+629 ALFPE

-682 HVFTESLVCH
+682 HIFNDALVCH

-727 KQTWPHWKGPARSGV
+727 KQTWPHWRGPARAGV
-742 EVLFNELEIPME
+742 EVLFNELEIPE
-754 EYSFGRSKIF
+754 EEFSFGRSKIF
-764 IRNPRTLFALEDLR
+764 IRNPRTQQ
-778 KQRLEDLA
+778 KKY
-786 TLIQKIYRG
+786 QKIR
-795 WKCRTHFLLM
+795 
-805 KKSQIVIAAWCR
+805 SSAVI
-817 RYAQQKRYQQ
+817 
-827 IKASALAIQSY
+827 IQSY

-843 ARKILRE
+843 ARKLLRE

-855 RCKAAATTIAAY
+855 RCNEAATIIAAY
-867 WHGTQARREL
+867 WHGTQ
-877 RRLKEEARDKHA
+877 
-889 IAVIWAYWLGSKAR
+889 AR

-932 REYRKYFR
+932 REYRKFFR
-940 ANAGKKIY
+940 ANAGRKIY
-948 EFTLQRIVQKYFLEM
+948 EFTLQRLMQKYFLEM

-975 NWPSRPYLFLDSTH
+975 NWPARPYLFLDSTH

-1028 KKALYPSSVGQ
+1028 KKALYPASVGQ
-1039 PFQGAYLEINKNPKY
+1039 PFQGAYLEISKNPKY
-1054 KKLKDAIEEKI
+1054 KKLKDAVDEKI

-1079 KSTSRIFLLTNNNL
+1079 KATSRIFLLTKNNV
-1093 LLADQKSGQI
+1093 LLADQKSGNI

-1109 VDVTKVSM
+1109 GDVTKVSM

-1122 GFFAVHLKEGSEA
+1122 GFFAVHLKEGSGA

-1185 VKFIQGNQKN
+1185 VKFIQGSQKN
-1195 GSVPTC
+1195 GNIPTC

>member
-1 MAATARP
+1 
-8 EEKQACKSSTVCP
+8 
-21 QPPSSAD
+21 
-28 RSHPSSLRVF
+28 
-38 SLSST
+38 
-43 DKAKLQTMA
+43 
-52 KMEVKTSLLDNMIG
+52 MEVKTSLLDDMIG

-77 EETFINNL
+77 EDSFINNL
-85 KKRFDHN
+85 KKRFDHS
-92 EIYTYIGSVVI
+92 EVYTYIGSVVI
-103 SVNPYR
+103 SINPYR
-109 SLPIYSP
+109 PLPIYTP
-116 EKVEDYR
+116 EKVEEYR

-247 QPRGERNFHVFYQ
+247 QPRGERNFHIFYQ
-260 LLSGASEELLHKL
+260 ILSGASEDFLCKL
-273 KLEQDFSRYNYLSL
+273 KLERDFSRYNYLGL
-287 DSAKVNGVD
+287 DSARVNGVD

-315 HEAESVLEV
+315 HETQSVFEV

-345 DESKIKDKNELKEI
+345 DESKIKDKNGKMRLEI

-405 LYSRLFSWLVNRINE
+405 LYSRLFSWLVTRINE
-420 SIKAQTK
+420 SIK
-427 VRKKVMGVLD
+427 VLKKVMGVLD

-443 FEILASAGAV
+443 FE
-453 PDGGVC
+453 
-459 VVSCL
+459 
-464 HGVIAPPYQDN
+464 DN

-502 EEYIREDIEWTHI
+502 EEYIREGIEWTHI
-515 DYFNNA
+515 EYFNNA

-528 NNTNGILAMLDEEC
+528 NNQTGILAMLDEEC

-570 MSRCSRFLNDTSL
+570 MSKCSRFLNDTSL
-583 PHSCFRIQHYAGKVL
+583 PHSCFRIQHYAGKVM

-620 WKAGHALIK
+620 WKASHSLIK
-629 SLFPE
+629 ALFPE

-682 HVFTESLVCH
+682 HIFNDALVCH

-712 RQAYEP
+712 RQ
-718 CLERYKMLC
+718 
-727 KQTWPHWKGPARSGV
+727 QTWPHWRGPARAGV
-742 EVLFNELEIPME
+742 EVLFNELEIPE
-754 EYSFGRSKIF
+754 EEFSFGRSKIF
-764 IRNPRTLFALEDLR
+764 IRNPRTLFKLEDLR

-786 TLIQKIYRG
+786 TLIEKIYRG
-795 WKCRTHFLLM
+795 WKCRTRFLLM
-805 KKSQIVIAAWCR
+805 KKSQIVIAAWYR
-817 RYAQQKRYQQ
+817 RYAQQKKYQK
-827 IKASALAIQSY
+827 IKSSAIIVQSY

-843 ARKILRE
+843 M
-850 LKHQK
+850 
-855 RCKAAATTIAAY
+855 
-867 WHGTQARREL
+867 
-877 RRLKEEARDKHA
+877 
-889 IAVIWAYWLGSKAR
+889 
-903 RELKRLKEEARRKHA
+903 
-918 VAVIWAYWLGLKVR
+918 
-932 REYRKYFR
+932 
-940 ANAGKKIY
+940 
-948 EFTLQRIVQKYFLEM
+948 QKYFLEM

-975 NWPSRPYLFLDSTH
+975 NWPARPYLFLDSTH

-1028 KKALYPSSVGQ
+1028 KKALYPASVGQ
-1039 PFQGAYLEINKNPKY
+1039 PFQGAYLEISKNPKY
-1054 KKLKDAIEEKI
+1054 KKLKDAVDEKI

-1079 KSTSRIFLLTNNNL
+1079 KATSRIFLLTKNNV
-1093 LLADQKSGQI
+1093 LLADQKSGNI

-1109 VDVTKVSM
+1109 GDVTKVSM

-1122 GFFAVHLKEGSEA
+1122 GFFAVHLKEVGA
-1135 ASKGDF
+1135 AVKGDF
-1141 LFSSDHLIE
+1141 LLSSDHLIE

-1170 ISDEFLVQFRQDKVC
+1170 ISDEYVFC
-1185 VKFIQGNQKN
+1185 
-1195 GSVPTC
+1195 
-1201 KRKNNRLLEVAVP
+1201 LLKSAFPSMQCAKKSSMLEKQNITV

>member
-1 MAATARP
+1 
-8 EEKQACKSSTVCP
+8 
-21 QPPSSAD
+21 
-28 RSHPSSLRVF
+28 
-38 SLSST
+38 
-43 DKAKLQTMA
+43 MA
-52 KMEVKTSLLDNMIG
+52 KMEVKTSLLDDMIG

-77 EETFINNL
+77 EDSFINNL
-85 KKRFDHN
+85 KKRFDHS
-92 EIYTYIGSVVI
+92 EVYTYIGSVVI
-103 SVNPYR
+103 SINPYR
-109 SLPIYSP
+109 PLPIYTP
-116 EKVEDYR
+116 EKVEEYR

-247 QPRGERNFHVFYQ
+247 QPRGERNFHIFYQ
-260 LLSGASEELLHKL
+260 ILSGASEDFLCKL
-273 KLEQDFSRYNYLSL
+273 KLERDFSRYNYLGL
-287 DSAKVNGVD
+287 DSARVNGVD

-315 HEAESVLEV
+315 HETQSVFEV

-405 LYSRLFSWLVNRINE
+405 LYSRLFSWLVTRINE

-443 FEILASAGAV
+443 FE
-453 PDGGVC
+453 
-459 VVSCL
+459 
-464 HGVIAPPYQDN
+464 DN

-502 EEYIREDIEWTHI
+502 EEYIREGIEWTHI
-515 DYFNNA
+515 EYFNNA

-528 NNTNGILAMLDEEC
+528 NNQTGILAMLDEEC

-570 MSRCSRFLNDTSL
+570 MSKCSRFLNDTSL
-583 PHSCFRIQHYAGKVL
+583 PHSCFRIQHYAGKVM

-620 WKAGHALIK
+620 WKASHSLIK
-629 SLFPE
+629 ALFPE

-682 HVFTESLVCH
+682 HIFNDALVCH

-712 RQAYEP
+712 RQ
-718 CLERYKMLC
+718 
-727 KQTWPHWKGPARSGV
+727 QTWPHWRGPARAGV
-742 EVLFNELEIPME
+742 EVLFNELEIPE
-754 EYSFGRSKIF
+754 EEFSFGRSKIF
-764 IRNPRTLFALEDLR
+764 IRNPRTLFKLEDLR

-786 TLIQKIYRG
+786 TLIEKIYRG
-795 WKCRTHFLLM
+795 WKCRTRFLLM
-805 KKSQIVIAAWCR
+805 KKSQIVIAAWYR
-817 RYAQQKRYQQ
+817 RYAQQKKYQK
-827 IKASALAIQSY
+827 IKSSAIIVQSY

-843 ARKILRE
+843 ARKLLRE

-855 RCKAAATTIAAY
+855 RCNEAATIIAAY
-867 WHGTQARREL
+867 WHGTQ
-877 RRLKEEARDKHA
+877 
-889 IAVIWAYWLGSKAR
+889 AR

-932 REYRKYFR
+932 REYRKFFR
-940 ANAGKKIY
+940 ANAGRKIY
-948 EFTLQRIVQKYFLEM
+948 EFTLQRLMQKYFLEM

-975 NWPSRPYLFLDSTH
+975 NWPARPYLFLDSTH

-1028 KKALYPSSVGQ
+1028 KKALYPASVGQ
-1039 PFQGAYLEINKNPKY
+1039 PFQGAYLEISKNPKY
-1054 KKLKDAIEEKI
+1054 KKLKDAVDEKI

-1079 KSTSRIFLLTNNNL
+1079 KVTKWHCFIQKGRFLNSETGNISKICLGLYFSVTFPS
-1093 LLADQKSGQI
+1093 KSGA
-1103 KSEVPL
+1103 
-1109 VDVTKVSM
+1109 
-1117 SSQND
+1117 
-1122 GFFAVHLKEGSEA
+1122 AV
-1135 ASKGDF
+1135 KGDF
-1141 LFSSDHLIE
+1141 LLSSDHLIE

-1185 VKFIQGNQKN
+1185 VKFIQGSQKN
-1195 GSVPTC
+1195 GNIPTC

>member
-1 MAATARP
+1 MP
-8 EEKQACKSSTVCP
+8 
-21 QPPSSAD
+21 
-28 RSHPSSLRVF
+28 
-38 SLSST
+38 
-43 DKAKLQTMA
+43 
-52 KMEVKTSLLDNMIG
+52 TSLLDDMIG

-77 EETFINNL
+77 EDSFINNL
-85 KKRFDHN
+85 KKRFDHS
-92 EIYTYIGSVVI
+92 EVYTYIGSVVI
-103 SVNPYR
+103 SINPYR
-109 SLPIYSP
+109 PLPIYTP
-116 EKVEDYR
+116 EKVEEYR

-247 QPRGERNFHVFYQ
+247 QPRGERNFHIFYQ
-260 LLSGASEELLHKL
+260 ILSGASEDFLCKL
-273 KLEQDFSRYNYLSL
+273 KLERDFSRYNYLGL
-287 DSAKVNGVD
+287 DSARVNGVD

-315 HEAESVLEV
+315 HETQSVFEV

-405 LYSRLFSWLVNRINE
+405 LYSRLFSWLVTRINE
-420 SIKAQTK
+420 SIK
-427 VRKKVMGVLD
+427 VLKKVMGVLD

-443 FEILASAGAV
+443 FE
-453 PDGGVC
+453 
-459 VVSCL
+459 
-464 HGVIAPPYQDN
+464 DN

-502 EEYIREDIEWTHI
+502 EEYIREGIEWTHI
-515 DYFNNA
+515 EYFNNA

-528 NNTNGILAMLDEEC
+528 NNQTGILAMLDEEC

-570 MSRCSRFLNDTSL
+570 MSKCSRFLNDTSL
-583 PHSCFRIQHYAGKVL
+583 PHSCFRIQHYAGKVM

-620 WKAGHALIK
+620 WKASHSLIK
-629 SLFPE
+629 ALFPE

-682 HVFTESLVCH
+682 HIFNDALVCH

-718 CLERYKMLC
+718 CLERIQNAL
-727 KQTWPHWKGPARSGV
+727 AGV
-742 EVLFNELEIPME
+742 EVLFNELEIPE
-754 EYSFGRSKIF
+754 EEFSFGRSKIF
-764 IRNPRTLFALEDLR
+764 IRNPRTLFKLEDLR

-786 TLIQKIYRG
+786 TLIEKIYRG
-795 WKCRTHFLLM
+795 WKCRTRFLLM
-805 KKSQIVIAAWCR
+805 KKSQIVIAAWYR
-817 RYAQQKRYQQ
+817 RYAQQKKYQK
-827 IKASALAIQSY
+827 IKSSAIIVQSY

-843 ARKILRE
+843 VSSL
-850 LKHQK
+850 L
-855 RCKAAATTIAAY
+855 
-867 WHGTQARREL
+867 
-877 RRLKEEARDKHA
+877 
-889 IAVIWAYWLGSKAR
+889 
-903 RELKRLKEEARRKHA
+903 
-918 VAVIWAYWLGLKVR
+918 
-932 REYRKYFR
+932 
-940 ANAGKKIY
+940 
-948 EFTLQRIVQKYFLEM
+948 LQLC
-963 KNKMPSL
+963 L
-970 SPIDK
+970 HDK
-975 NWPSRPYLFLDSTH
+975 NWPARPYLFLDSTH

-1028 KKALYPSSVGQ
+1028 KKALYPASVGQ
-1039 PFQGAYLEINKNPKY
+1039 PFQGAYLEISKNPKY
-1054 KKLKDAIEEKI
+1054 KKLKDAVDEKI

-1079 KSTSRIFLLTNNNL
+1079 KATSRIFLLTKNNV
-1093 LLADQKSGQI
+1093 LLADQKSGNI

-1109 VDVTKVSM
+1109 GDVTKVSM

-1122 GFFAVHLKEGSEA
+1122 GFFAVHLKEGSGA
-1135 ASKGDF
+1135 AVKGDF
-1141 LFSSDHLIE
+1141 LLSSDHLIE

-1170 ISDEFLVQFRQDKVC
+1170 ISDEYVFC
-1185 VKFIQGNQKN
+1185 
-1195 GSVPTC
+1195 
-1201 KRKNNRLLEVAVP
+1201 LLKSAFPSMQCAKKSSMLEKQNITV

>member
-1 MAATARP
+1 MT
-8 EEKQACKSSTVCP
+8 
-21 QPPSSAD
+21 
-28 RSHPSSLRVF
+28 
-38 SLSST
+38 
-43 DKAKLQTMA
+43 

-66 VGDMVLLEPLN
+66 VGDMVLLEPLT
-77 EETFINNL
+77 EESFIDNL
-85 KKRFDHN
+85 KQRFDHS

-103 SVNPYR
+103 SINPYR
-109 SLPIYSP
+109 LLPIYSP
-116 EKVEDYR
+116 EKVEEYR
-123 NRNFYELSPHIFA
+123 NRNFYELRPHIFA

-247 QPRGERNFHVFYQ
+247 QPRGERNFHIFYQ
-260 LLSGASEELLHKL
+260 ILSGGSEDLLKKL
-273 KLEQDFSRYNYLSL
+273 KLERDFSRYNYLSL

-315 HEAESVLEV
+315 HETQSVFEV

-388 TLNVA
+388 TLNVS

-405 LYSRLFSWLVNRINE
+405 LYSRLFSWLVTRINE
-420 SIKAQTK
+420 SIKAQMK

-443 FEILASAGAV
+443 FE
-453 PDGGVC
+453 
-459 VVSCL
+459 
-464 HGVIAPPYQDN
+464 DN

-502 EEYIREDIEWTHI
+502 EEYIREGIEWTHI
-515 DYFNNA
+515 EYFNNA
-521 IICDLIE
+521 VICDLIE
-528 NNTNGILAMLDEEC
+528 NNQNGILAMLDEEC
-542 LRPGTVTD
+542 LRPGAVTD

-570 MSRCSRFLNDTSL
+570 MSKCSRFLNDTSL
-583 PHSCFRIQHYAGKVL
+583 PHCCFRIQHYAGKVM

-620 WKAGHALIK
+620 WRANHSLIK
-629 SLFPE
+629 ALFPE

-682 HVFTESLVCH
+682 HIFNEALVCH
-692 QIRYLG
+692 QVRYLG

-712 RQAYEP
+712 RQPYEP

-727 KQTWPHWKGPARSGV
+727 KQTWPHWRGPARAGV
-742 EVLFNELEIPME
+742 EVLFSELEVPEE
-754 EYSFGRSKIF
+754 EYSLGRSKIF
-764 IRNPRTLFALEDLR
+764 IRNPRTLFKLEDLR

-795 WKCRTHFLLM
+795 WKCRTRFLLM
-805 KKSQIVIAAWCR
+805 KRSQIVIAAWYR
-817 RYAQQKRYQQ
+817 RYAVRKYYMWGFFNPVPSQEFSAVSNTWQK
-827 IKASALAIQSY
+827 IKI
-838 IRGWK
+838 
-843 ARKILRE
+843 KIVTSVVE
-850 LKHQK
+850 LK
-855 RCKAAATTIAAY
+855 Y
-867 WHGTQARREL
+867 
-877 RRLKEEARDKHA
+877 
-889 IAVIWAYWLGSKAR
+889 
-903 RELKRLKEEARRKHA
+903 
-918 VAVIWAYWLGLKVR
+918 
-932 REYRKYFR
+932 
-940 ANAGKKIY
+940 
-948 EFTLQRIVQKYFLEM
+948 
-963 KNKMPSL
+963 
-970 SPIDK
+970 
-975 NWPSRPYLFLDSTH
+975 
-989 KELKRIFHLWRCKK
+989 
-1003 YRDQFTDQQKLIYEE
+1003 
-1018 KLEASELFKD
+1018 
-1028 KKALYPSSVGQ
+1028 SV
-1039 PFQGAYLEINKNPKY
+1039 
-1054 KKLKDAIEEKI
+1054 KLK
-1065 IIAEVVNKI
+1065 
-1074 NRANG
+1074 
-1079 KSTSRIFLLTNNNL
+1079 
-1093 LLADQKSGQI
+1093 
-1103 KSEVPL
+1103 
-1109 VDVTKVSM
+1109 
-1117 SSQND
+1117 
-1122 GFFAVHLKEGSEA
+1122 
-1135 ASKGDF
+1135 
-1141 LFSSDHLIE
+1141 
-1150 MATKLYRTT
+1150 
-1159 LSQTK
+1159 
-1164 QKLNIE
+1164 
-1170 ISDEFLVQFRQDKVC
+1170 
-1185 VKFIQGNQKN
+1185 KN
-1195 GSVPTC
+1195 GCKLRTVPC
-1201 KRKNNRLLEVAVP
+1201 FCSEYSWKMLRFGCW

>member
-1 MAATARP
+1 
-8 EEKQACKSSTVCP
+8 
-21 QPPSSAD
+21 
-28 RSHPSSLRVF
+28 
-38 SLSST
+38 
-43 DKAKLQTMA
+43 MA
-52 KMEVKTSLLDNMIG
+52 KMEAKTSLLDNMIG
-66 VGDMVLLEPLN
+66 VGDMVLLEPLD
-77 EETFINNL
+77 EDSFINNL

-92 EIYTYIGSVVI
+92 EVYTYIGSVVI
-103 SVNPYR
+103 SINPYR

-116 EKVEDYR
+116 EKVEEYR

-247 QPRGERNFHVFYQ
+247 QPRGERNFHIFYQ
-260 LLSGASEELLHKL
+260 ILSGASEDFLCEL
-273 KLEQDFSRYNYLSL
+273 KLERDFSRYNYLGL
-287 DSAKVNGVD
+287 DSARVNGVD

-315 HEAESVLEV
+315 HETQSVFEV

-405 LYSRLFSWLVNRINE
+405 LYSRLFSWLVTRINE

-443 FEILASAGAV
+443 FE
-453 PDGGVC
+453 
-459 VVSCL
+459 
-464 HGVIAPPYQDN
+464 DN

-502 EEYIREDIEWTHI
+502 EEYIREGIEWTHI
-515 DYFNNA
+515 EYFNNA

-528 NNTNGILAMLDEEC
+528 NNQTGILAMLDEEC

-550 DTFLEKLNQVCAT
+550 ETFLEKLNQVCAT

-570 MSRCSRFLNDTSL
+570 MSKCSRFLNDTSL
-583 PHSCFRIQHYAGKVL
+583 PHSCFRIQHYAGKVM

-620 WKAGHALIK
+620 WKASHSLIK
-629 SLFPE
+629 ALFPE

-682 HVFTESLVCH
+682 HVFNEALVCH

-727 KQTWPHWKGPARSGV
+727 KQTWPRWRGAARAGV
-742 EVLFNELEIPME
+742 EVLFNELEIPE
-754 EYSFGRSKIF
+754 EEFSFGRSKIF
-764 IRNPRTLFALEDLR
+764 IRNPRTLFKLEDLR
-778 KQRLEDLA
+778 KRRLEDLA
-786 TLIQKIYRG
+786 TLIEKIYRG
-795 WKCRTHFLLM
+795 WKCRTRFLLM
-805 KKSQIVIAAWCR
+805 KKSQIVIASWYR
-817 RYAQQKRYQQ
+817 RYAQQKKYQ
-827 IKASALAIQSY
+827 KTKSSAITVQSY

-843 ARKILRE
+843 ARKLLRE

-855 RCKAAATTIAAY
+855 RCNEAATIIAAY
-867 WHGTQARREL
+867 WHGTQ
-877 RRLKEEARDKHA
+877 
-889 IAVIWAYWLGSKAR
+889 
-903 RELKRLKEEARRKHA
+903 
-918 VAVIWAYWLGLKVR
+918 VR
-932 REYRKYFR
+932 REYRKFFR
-940 ANAGKKIY
+940 ANAGRKIY
-948 EFTLQRIVQKYFLEM
+948 EFTLQRIIQKYFLEM

-975 NWPSRPYLFLDSTH
+975 NWPARPYLFLDSTH

-1028 KKALYPSSVGQ
+1028 KKALYPASVGQ
-1039 PFQGAYLEINKNPKY
+1039 PFQGAYLEISQNPKY
-1054 KKLKDAIEEKI
+1054 KKLKDAVDEKI

-1079 KSTSRIFLLTNNNL
+1079 KATSRIFLLTKNNV
-1093 LLADQKSGQI
+1093 LLADQKSGNI

-1109 VDVTKVSM
+1109 GDVTKVSM

-1122 GFFAVHLKEGSEA
+1122 GFFAVHLKEGSGA
-1135 ASKGDF
+1135 AGKGDF
-1141 LFSSDHLIE
+1141 LLSSDHLIE

-1185 VKFIQGNQKN
+1185 VKFIQGSQKN
-1195 GSVPTC
+1195 GNIPTC

>member
-1 MAATARP
+1 
-8 EEKQACKSSTVCP
+8 
-21 QPPSSAD
+21 
-28 RSHPSSLRVF
+28 
-38 SLSST
+38 
-43 DKAKLQTMA
+43 MA

-77 EETFINNL
+77 EDSFINNL
-85 KKRFDHN
+85 KKRFDHS
-92 EIYTYIGSVVI
+92 EIYTYIGSVVVSI
-103 SVNPYR
+103 NPYR
-109 SLPIYSP
+109 LLPIYSP
-116 EKVEDYR
+116 EKVEEYR

-247 QPRGERNFHVFYQ
+247 QPRGERNFHIFYQ
-260 LLSGASEELLHKL
+260 ILSGASEDLLNKL
-273 KLEQDFSRYNYLSL
+273 KLERDFSRYNYLSL
-287 DSAKVNGVD
+287 DSARVNGVD
-296 DAANFRTV
+296 DAVNFRTV

-315 HEAESVLEV
+315 HETQSILEV

-374 SFRTVEAKQEKVST
+374 SFRTVEAKQERVST

-405 LYSRLFSWLVNRINE
+405 LYSRLFSWLVTRINE

-443 FEILASAGAV
+443 FE
-453 PDGGVC
+453 
-459 VVSCL
+459 
-464 HGVIAPPYQDN
+464 DN

-502 EEYIREDIEWTHI
+502 EEYIREGIEWTHI
-515 DYFNNA
+515 EYFNNA

-528 NNTNGILAMLDEEC
+528 NNQTGILAMLDEEC

-570 MSRCSRFLNDTSL
+570 MSKCSRFLNDTSL
-583 PHSCFRIQHYAGKVL
+583 PHSCFRIQHYAGKVM

-620 WKAGHALIK
+620 WKANHSLIK
-629 SLFPE
+629 ALFPE

-682 HVFTESLVCH
+682 HSFNEALVCH
-692 QIRYLG
+692 QVRYLG

-712 RQAYEP
+712 RQPYEL

-727 KQTWPHWKGPARSGV
+727 KQTWPHWKGPARAGV
-742 EVLFNELEIPME
+742 EVLFNELEIPEE

-764 IRNPRTLFALEDLR
+764 IRNPRTLFKLEDLR

-795 WKCRTHFLLM
+795 WKCRTRFLLM
-805 KKSQIVIAAWCR
+805 KRSQIVIASWYR
-817 RYAQQKRYQQ
+817 RYAQQRKYQR
-827 IKASALAIQSY
+827 IKGSAIIVQSY
-838 IRGWK
+838 TRGWK
-843 ARKILRE
+843 ARKLLRE

-855 RCKAAATTIAAY
+855 RCKEAATTIAAY
-867 WHGTQARREL
+867 WHGTQ
-877 RRLKEEARDKHA
+877 
-889 IAVIWAYWLGSKAR
+889 
-903 RELKRLKEEARRKHA
+903 
-918 VAVIWAYWLGLKVR
+918 VR
-932 REYRKYFR
+932 REYRKFFR
-940 ANAGKKIY
+940 ANAGRKIY
-948 EFTLQRIVQKYFLEM
+948 EFTLQKIMQKYFLEM
-963 KNKMPSL
+963 KTKMPSL
-970 SPIDK
+970 SPIDA
-975 NWPSRPYLFLDSTH
+975 NWPARPYLFLDATH

-1028 KKALYPSSVGQ
+1028 KKALYPASVGQ
-1039 PFQGAYLEINKNPKY
+1039 PFHGAYLEISKNPKY
-1054 KKLKDAIEEKI
+1054 KKLKEAVEEKI

-1079 KSTSRIFLLTNNNL
+1079 KCASRIFLLTKNNV
-1093 LLADQKSGQI
+1093 LLADQKSGHI
-1103 KSEVPL
+1103 KSLVPL
-1109 VDVTKVSM
+1109 GDVTKVSM

-1122 GFFAVHLKEGSEA
+1122 GFFAVHLKEGSGA
-1135 ASKGDF
+1135 AGKGDF

-1159 LSQTK
+1159 LSQTN

-1195 GSVPTC
+1195 GNIPTC

>member
-1 MAATARP
+1 
-8 EEKQACKSSTVCP
+8 
-21 QPPSSAD
+21 
-28 RSHPSSLRVF
+28 
-38 SLSST
+38 
-43 DKAKLQTMA
+43 
-52 KMEVKTSLLDNMIG
+52 MEVKTSLLDNMIG

-77 EETFINNL
+77 EDSFINNL

-92 EIYTYIGSVVI
+92 EVYTYIGSVVI
-103 SVNPYR
+103 SINPYR
-109 SLPIYSP
+109 SLPIYTP
-116 EKVEDYR
+116 EKVEEYR

-247 QPRGERNFHVFYQ
+247 QPRGERNFHIFYQ
-260 LLSGASEELLHKL
+260 ILSGASE
-273 KLEQDFSRYNYLSL
+273 DFLC
-287 DSAKVNGVD
+287 KCCPC
-296 DAANFRTV
+296 
-304 RNAMQIVGFMD
+304 NAMQIVGFMD
-315 HEAESVLEV
+315 HETQSVFEV

-340 RVNGL
+340 RV
-345 DESKIKDKNELKEI
+345 NELKEI

-405 LYSRLFSWLVNRINE
+405 LYSRLFSWLVTRINE
-420 SIKAQTK
+420 SIK
-427 VRKKVMGVLD
+427 VLKKVMGVLD

-443 FEILASAGAV
+443 FE
-453 PDGGVC
+453 
-459 VVSCL
+459 
-464 HGVIAPPYQDN
+464 DN

-502 EEYIREDIEWTHI
+502 EEYIREGIEWTHI
-515 DYFNNA
+515 EYFNNA

-528 NNTNGILAMLDEEC
+528 NNQTGILAMLDEEC

-570 MSRCSRFLNDTSL
+570 MSKCSRFLNDTSL
-583 PHSCFRIQHYAGKVL
+583 PHSCFRIQHYAGKVM

-620 WKAGHALIK
+620 WKANHSLIK
-629 SLFPE
+629 ALFPE

-682 HVFTESLVCH
+682 HIFNDALVCH

-727 KQTWPHWKGPARSGV
+727 KQTWPHWRGPARAGV
-742 EVLFNELEIPME
+742 EVLFNELEIPE
-754 EYSFGRSKIF
+754 EEFSFGRSKIF
-764 IRNPRTLFALEDLR
+764 IRNPRTLFKLEDLR

-786 TLIQKIYRG
+786 TLIEKIYRG
-795 WKCRTHFLLM
+795 WKCRTRFLLM
-805 KKSQIVIAAWCR
+805 KKSQIVIASCF
-817 RYAQQKRYQQ
+817 KT
-827 IKASALAIQSY
+827 I
-838 IRGWK
+838 
-843 ARKILRE
+843 
-850 LKHQK
+850 LKH
-855 RCKAAATTIAAY
+855 
-867 WHGTQARREL
+867 
-877 RRLKEEARDKHA
+877 
-889 IAVIWAYWLGSKAR
+889 
-903 RELKRLKEEARRKHA
+903 
-918 VAVIWAYWLGLKVR
+918 
-932 REYRKYFR
+932 
-940 ANAGKKIY
+940 
-948 EFTLQRIVQKYFLEM
+948 
-963 KNKMPSL
+963 L
-970 SPIDK
+970 S
-975 NWPSRPYLFLDSTH
+975 
-989 KELKRIFHLWRCKK
+989 C
-1003 YRDQFTDQQKLIYEE
+1003 
-1018 KLEASELFKD
+1018 
-1028 KKALYPSSVGQ
+1028 
-1039 PFQGAYLEINKNPKY
+1039 
-1054 KKLKDAIEEKI
+1054 
-1065 IIAEVVNKI
+1065 
-1074 NRANG
+1074 
-1079 KSTSRIFLLTNNNL
+1079 IFLLCAYRKACCRIDNHCF
-1093 LLADQKSGQI
+1093 S
-1103 KSEVPL
+1103 
-1109 VDVTKVSM
+1109 VDKH
-1117 SSQND
+1117 
-1122 GFFAVHLKEGSEA
+1122 FC
-1135 ASKGDF
+1135 
-1141 LFSSDHLIE
+1141 
-1150 MATKLYRTT
+1150 
-1159 LSQTK
+1159 LST
-1164 QKLNIE
+1164 
-1170 ISDEFLVQFRQDKVC
+1170 
-1185 VKFIQGNQKN
+1185 
-1195 GSVPTC
+1195 
-1201 KRKNNRLLEVAVP
+1201 